1 MVLDHFHVSAE
12 ELLKCKRQL
21 VKEWSPSENTEFSKT
36 VFSVHGLLRV
46 LQKLTMKQI
55 MLGERLEHSKEELL
69 VVKDVM

>member
-1 MVLDHFHVSAE
+1 MDS
-12 ELLKCKRQL
+12 KWK
-21 VKEWSPSENTEFSKT
+21 TEFSKT
-36 VFSVHGLLRV
+36 VFSVFGLLRI